1 MLSNVNAKQCYAMLQ
16 GGIQR
21 IDPLSFRSRNYIFAQ
36 IASIYFN
43 ELFIMNSSFKGD
55 TVHLI
60 DQLELKLHIKMCF
73 QSDPNF
79 CVFEQNS
86 RG

>member
-1 MLSNVNAKQCYAMLQ
+1 MLLKEMLGNANAKQRYAMLQ

-43 ELFIMNSSFKGD
+43 PI
-55 TVHLI
+55 
-60 DQLELKLHIKMCF
+60 
-73 QSDPNF
+73 
-79 CVFEQNS
+79 
-86 RG
+86 